1 MSKRLPDRPTLRHL
15 RNQAKRLLK
24 AHRSGDPQALQ
35 RITKSHPR
43 LGKLSPD
50 EVLSHRFG
58 LRSAQVVVAR
68 EYGFPSWPK
77 LVTHVEGSE
86 VQHIADGRELRTD
99 FPSLANVSLTEARV
113 VDLWQE
119 STDQFEVALRSDSG
133 YVVRIIIGKT
143 EGFAL
148 VLALLKETTPRPLT
162 HSLVYDLLERS
173 GADLEVVGTVIHRLV
188 DSTFHALLL
197 FRTESGPSELDCRPS
212 DGLVLATMK
221 GARVWVASEVIEKA
235 GIKVA
240 SDEAA
245 EARRAE
251 KEALERLQVDGPHE
265 WIELPFRFLKSRV
278 IGKDGRNIRAFEAA
292 TGVRVETDV
301 MPKRLLLA
309 AQDQEKLEAAAGR
322 MRQVIAEGPLTPEAF
337 GVMTVYR
344 GSTAGLEP
352 AD

>member
-50 EVLSHRFG
+50 EVLSHKFG

-86 VQHIADGRELRTD
+86 VQPAPAGREMGRD

-119 STDQFEVALRSDSG
+119 NPDQFEVALRSDSD
-133 YVVRIIIGKT
+133 YVVRITIGKT
-143 EGFAL
+143 EGL
-148 VLALLKETTPRPLT
+148 SLMIALLKETTPRPLT

-173 GADLEVVGTVIHRLV
+173 GTDLEVLGTVIHRLV
-188 DSTFHALLL
+188 DRTFYALLL
-197 FRTESGPSELDCRPS
+197 FRTASGPSELDCRPS

-221 GARVWVASEVIEKA
+221 GAPVWVASQVIEKA

-240 SDEAA
+240 SDEAVKV
-245 EARRAE
+245 RKAE

-265 WIELPFRFLKSRV
+265 WIELPFRFLKGRV

-301 MPKRLLLA
+301 MPKRLLLVAPDQDKLGA
-309 AQDQEKLEAAAGR
+309 ASTA
-322 MRQVIAEGPLTPEAF
+322 MRQVITGGPFTPEVF
-337 GVMTVYR
+337 GEMAVYR
-344 GSTAGLEP
+344 QSTAGLEP